1 MTSRYNE
8 RFRRFSQRIEKVII
22 AGIVISFIFLVGS
35 ELLFQYAPARALLI
49 ETQRLEG
56 VSEAP

>member
-22 AGIVISFIFLVGS
+22 AGIVICCIVMVGS
-35 ELLFQYAPARALLI
+35 ELLFQFDPVRAFLI

>member
-22 AGIVISFIFLVGS
+22 AGIVICFIVLVGS
-35 ELLFQYAPARALLI
+35 EVLFQYDPARAFLI

>member
-22 AGIVISFIFLVGS
+22 AGIVICFIVMVSS
-35 ELLFQYAPARALLI
+35 ELLFQYDPVRAFLI